1 MDELKV
7 GLPLPLV
14 VVVVIVQTT
23 FFKFK
28 TARLAARKC
37 FVTAHRCSCFILMT
51 LSVVCYLI

>member
-37 FVTAHRCSCFILMT
+37 FVTAHRCFILMT
-51 LSVVCYLI
+51 VSVICYLI

>member
-7 GLPLPLV
+7 GLPLPLG

-28 TARLAARKC
+28 TARLATRKC